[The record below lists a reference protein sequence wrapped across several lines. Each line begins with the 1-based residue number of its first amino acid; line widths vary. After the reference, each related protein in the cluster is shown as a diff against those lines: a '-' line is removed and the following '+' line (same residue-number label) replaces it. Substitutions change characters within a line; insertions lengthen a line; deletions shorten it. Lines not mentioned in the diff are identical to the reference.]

1 MLRPTK
7 CFWERKQ
14 HMVDLPYEKD
24 LDEKTIPTKA
34 RSIQMNEDLENHCRK
49 EIGDLLNKN

>member
-24 LDEKTIPTKA
+24 LDEKIIPTKA